1 MEDSQN
7 IENSSAD
14 LEDPCLREVGADL
27 SGSLEEHGSH
37 RYLTAVLI
45 SGFASGRSRAIDN
58 LFQLSFLIS
67 KWEKDAICSSVF
79 YNDQTSR

>member
-14 LEDPCLREVGADL
+14 LEDPRLREVGADL

-37 RYLTAVLI
+37 GYRTAVRI
-45 SGFASGRSRAIDN
+45 
-58 LFQLSFLIS
+58 
-67 KWEKDAICSSVF
+67 SSVAGG
-79 YNDQTSR
+79 DPGP